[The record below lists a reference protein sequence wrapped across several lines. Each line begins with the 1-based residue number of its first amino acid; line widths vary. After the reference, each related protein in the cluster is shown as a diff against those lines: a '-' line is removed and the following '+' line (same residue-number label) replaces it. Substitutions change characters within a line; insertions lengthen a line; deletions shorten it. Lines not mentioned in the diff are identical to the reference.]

1 MAKTKVY
8 RSLTAEMLA
17 VNARIKN
24 NKEKVLGAN
33 KKEISEKLTKLRND
47 YKLSEYAFYA
57 DVKEMQ
63 WHYKS
68 KIHSQIAQDI
78 ATNVWKAYEKVL
90 FGDGKEVHYK
100 KYGEMNSLP
109 DKSPRDRAAF
119 PSVRFGLRVSRL
131 AYRRVASLLPVKI
144 VPSA

>member
-1 MAKTKVY
+1 MKRSKESSYIIELPLVTEKYESDEIDTRLECGRKIYNALVTVTMKRYREMAKTKVY

-78 ATNVWKAYEKVL
+78 AANVWCPAT
-90 FGDGKEVHYK
+90 G
-100 KYGEMNSLP
+100 
-109 DKSPRDRAAF
+109 
-119 PSVRFGLRVSRL
+119 
-131 AYRRVASLLPVKI
+131 
-144 VPSA
+144 